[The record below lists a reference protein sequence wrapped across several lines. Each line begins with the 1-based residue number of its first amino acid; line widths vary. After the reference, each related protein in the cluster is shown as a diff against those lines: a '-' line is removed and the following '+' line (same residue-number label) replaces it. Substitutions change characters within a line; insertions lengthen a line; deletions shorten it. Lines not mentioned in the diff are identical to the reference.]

1 MKIFGIIPARLNST
15 RLPKKALIKIKD
27 KTLIQRV
34 YENIKYSD
42 KIKHLV
48 IATNDKEIEKNVKS
62 FGGDV
67 VYTKENHTNGTER
80 CREAVKKLKI
90 QDDDIVL
97 NIQCDEPM
105 MDKEAIDLIYSA
117 FKDNPKL
124 NIVTLASSKITEDE
138 LHNQSVVKVVL
149 DENFFATKFCR
160 KIKNTNALKHI
171 GIYAY
176 KKKVLVELAKLKP
189 TRLEKI
195 EKLEQLR
202 WTGNNYQIKCVVTK
216 KNYISINTKEDLNT
230 YKKNYIL

>member
-34 YENIKYSD
+34 YENIKSSD

-80 CREAVKKLKI
+80 CLEAVKKIKI

-105 MDKEAIDLIYSA
+105 MDKEAIDLIYNT

-149 DENFFATKFCR
+149 DNDKFATKFCR
-160 KIKNTNALKHI
+160 QHVEKSLKHI
-171 GIYAY
+171 GVYAY
-176 KKKVLVELAKLKP
+176 KKK
-189 TRLEKI
+189 TLEKI
-195 EKLEQLR
+195 VELTPTEMEKKEKLEQLR
-202 WTGNNYQIKCVVTK
+202 WLENNYQIKCVVTK
-216 KNYISINTKEDLNT
+216 KNYISINTKEDLNI